1 MFNNPPPARSPSLI
15 KSPNNFLL
23 PPPLPG
29 SPDPVKQSYD
39 PKGSDPLSGLSASH
53 WYHGLLP
60 RDDIKTFL
68 VENGDYLVRM
78 SEPVEPGKREYILST
93 MFDKS
98 IGKIKHFVI
107 VHSGER
113 FILHSKSF
121 RSIPELVKYFAS
133 TKKSLTGQ
141 MEVVIRRAIA
151 RSEWQL
157 EHEEVQS
164 TKKLGE
170 GAFGEVHK
178 GILKLRRCNK
188 KIDVAIKLAK
198 LDAMTKD
205 QIQGFMKEARLMRD
219 FDHPNVVRL
228 YGVAATQEPLML
240 VMELASDGALD
251 SYLKKH
257 ACTVQTKLTMILQAA
272 WGIEYLHERP
282 IIHRD
287 LASRNC
293 LYGDGK
299 VKISDFGLSREGRAY
314 VMHKKCRLPV
324 RWLAPE
330 TLRQLQYSTKTDV
343 WSYGIMCWEI
353 LNDGKEPYPGM
364 TVAEVNVKVREG
376 YRMPIDF
383 LPGLDGDV
391 INLIS
396 HRCWSE
402 DKESRPEIT
411 VVARELERVTHTPRP
426 ESRDAIFGRSPKV
439 AKTQQITVKM
449 PHMPMPPSSE

>member
-29 SPDPVKQSYD
+29 SPDPVKQSSD
-39 PKGSDPLSGLSASH
+39 PKDPLSGLSASH

-98 IGKIKHFVI
+98 IG
-107 VHSGER
+107 
-113 FILHSKSF
+113 KSF

-188 KIDVAIKLAK
+188 KID
-198 LDAMTKD
+198 
-205 QIQGFMKEARLMRD
+205 ARLMRD

-251 SYLKKH
+251 SYLQKH
-257 ACTVQTKLTMILQAA
+257 ACTAA

-314 VMHKKCRLPV
+314 VMHKKCRLPRDMA

-330 TLRQLQYSTKTDV
+330 TLRHLQYSTKTDV
-343 WSYGIMCWEI
+343 WSY
-353 LNDGKEPYPGM
+353 GM

>member
-1 MFNNPPPARSPSLI
+1 MWNPPARSPSLI
-15 KSPNNFLL
+15 KSPQDFMMQ
-23 PPPLPG
+23 PAVPAFPG
-29 SPDPVKQSYD
+29 GTPDPNKPVSER
-39 PKGSDPLSGLSASH
+39 KGTDPLSGLSASH

-68 VENGDYLVRM
+68 VENGDFLVRM
-78 SEPVEPGKREYILST
+78 SEPNEPGKREYILST
-93 MFDKS
+93 MYDKS
-98 IGKIKHFVI
+98 LGKIKHFVI
-107 VHSGER
+107 MHKGTNKFV
-113 FILHSKSF
+113 LHGKSF

-133 TKKSLTGQ
+133 TKKSITGM
-141 MEVVIRRAIA
+141 MEVVIRRAIP

-157 EHEEVQS
+157 EHNEVQS

-178 GILKLRRCNK
+178 GILRLRRCGK
-188 KIDVAIKLAK
+188 KIDVALKLAK

-205 QIQGFMKEARLMRD
+205 QIQDFMKEARLMRD

-257 ACTVQTKLTMILQAA
+257 ACTVETKLTMIVQAA

-282 IIHRD
+282 ILHRD

-293 LYGDGK
+293 LYGDGM
-299 VKISDFGLSREGRAY
+299 VKISDFGLSREGRSY
-314 VMHKKCRLPV
+314 DMQKKSRLPI

-330 TLRQLQYSTKTDV
+330 TLRTLHYSTKTDV

-383 LPGLDGDV
+383 MPGLTPEVVG
-391 INLIS
+391 LIS
-396 HRCWSE
+396 VRCWM
-402 DKESRPEIT
+402 ESADDRPEIA
-411 VVARELERVTHTPRP
+411 VVARELERVTRTPRP
-426 ESRDAIFGRSPKV
+426 DPHGFLRGRTPKMSMS
-439 AKTQQITVKM
+439 QQQDRKSVV
-449 PHMPMPPSSE
+449 

>member
-1 MFNNPPPARSPSLI
+1 MFQPPFSPYNPPPPPARSPSVI
-15 KSPNNFLL
+15 RSAI
-23 PPPLPG
+23 PPQPP
-29 SPDPVKQSYD
+29 SSD
-39 PKGSDPLSGLSASH
+39 PKVSECKGASDPLAGLSASH

-60 RDDIKTFL
+60 RDDIKSFL
-68 VENGDYLVRM
+68 IENGDYLVRM
-78 SEPVEPGKREYILST
+78 SEPNEPGKREYILST
-93 MFDKS
+93 MHDKN

-107 VHSGER
+107 QHSGSR
-113 FILHSKSF
+113 FILHGKSF
-121 RSIPELVKYFAS
+121 RSIPELIKYFAC
-133 TKKSLTGQ
+133 TKKSITGAI
-141 MEVVIRRAIA
+141 EVIIRRAIP

-157 EHEEVQS
+157 EHDEVQS

-178 GILKLRRCNK
+178 GILKLRRCGK
-188 KIDVAIKLAK
+188 KIEVALKLAK

-251 SYLKKH
+251 SYLQKH
-257 ACTVQTKLTMILQAA
+257 ACTVETKLTMILQAA

-282 IIHRD
+282 ILHRD

-299 VKISDFGLSREGRAY
+299 VKISDFGLSREGRSY
-314 VMHKKCRLPV
+314 VMHKKCRLPI

-330 TLRQLQYSTKTDV
+330 TLKALQYTTKTDV

-376 YRMPIDF
+376 YRMPIDNPPA
-383 LPGLDGDV
+383 LNPDV
-391 INLIS
+391 VNLIS
-396 HRCWSE
+396 VRCWA
-402 DKESRPEIT
+402 DADTDRPEIS
-411 VVARELERVTHTPRP
+411 VVARELERVTHTARP
-426 ESRDAIFGRSPKV
+426 DPRDALFARPKMSKSM
-439 AKTQQITVKM
+439 ATHKN
-449 PHMPMPPSSE
+449 PPPPSSD